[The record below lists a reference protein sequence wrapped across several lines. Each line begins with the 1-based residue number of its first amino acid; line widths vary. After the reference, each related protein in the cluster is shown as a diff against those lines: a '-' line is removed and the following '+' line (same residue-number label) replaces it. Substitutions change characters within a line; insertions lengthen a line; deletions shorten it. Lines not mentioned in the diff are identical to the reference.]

1 MARAAH
7 EETASG
13 PASTIDSATA
23 PPVRQRVRARPA
35 LRRARRRS
43 GPATGWSPTSSRASI
58 ARRWQASRIS
68 SACRLAAGRRGRSP
82 PGRATDRRAGHRTG
96 ARWSFLRRKEEGAP
110 QIWLL
115 PAEGGEAAPLTSLR
129 GGVAEFVW
137 SPDGATIY
145 CTSDVD
151 PDAPPASAER
161 EPPVPR
167 VREVHEIYYRGDTI
181 GWRGRTRR
189 QIFAVAAAGGRA
201 RRLTRGDFQ
210 HRALAV
216 SPDGEWLAFASD
228 RSRRRHERAPWG
240 AELCVMPA
248 GGGRVRRLARDV
260 VAVGGIAWR
269 PGREQG
275 EEQIAFVGAPEEQ
288 HLAALPLPARSRIR
302 RVPAPHGRLDRS
314 ADRLLPDSRPRP
326 RWSGTRGACSSS
338 PMPRARP
345 ACMP

>member
-23 PPVRQRVRARPA
+23 PPFGSDFVLDLPSVGSPAIRPGDGAVAYVVSRVDRETLAGESHIERVSFGGGAARS
-35 LRRARRRS
+35 LTS
-43 GPATGWSPTSSRASI
+43 GPRDGSPRWSPDGST
-58 ARRWQASRIS
+58 
-68 SACRLAAGRRGRSP
+68 LA
-82 PGRATDRRAGHRTG
+82 
-96 ARWSFLRRKEEGAP
+96 FLRREEEGAP

-115 PAEGGEAAPLTSLR
+115 PAEGGEAAALTSLR

-201 RRLTRGDFQ
+201 RD
-210 HRALAV
+210 
-216 SPDGEWLAFASD
+216 
-228 RSRRRHERAPWG
+228 
-240 AELCVMPA
+240 
-248 GGGRVRRLARDV
+248 
-260 VAVGGIAWR
+260 
-269 PGREQG
+269 
-275 EEQIAFVGAPEEQ
+275 
-288 HLAALPLPARSRIR
+288 
-302 RVPAPHGRLDRS
+302 
-314 ADRLLPDSRPRP
+314 
-326 RWSGTRGACSSS
+326 
-338 PMPRARP
+338 
-345 ACMP
+345 